1 MASNLDRFK
10 ADIKS
15 LVTRGESLNF
25 AIRWAASKNEFE
37 TEVERQLGDKSG
49 EFLKAL
55 PPAASTYEVWYSESK
70 SLLRQVLPDRLS
82 DFVRLHEKPRARK
95 AIEYGN
101 YVMEDFL
108 QGLLVTRNGSQK
120 VGPSAAI
127 SQFEQMLNI
136 VKAAERRFES
146 SLFDMRQLAQADLFD
161 SELEAARGL
170 LKAGFSRAAGA
181 VSGVVLEKHLLEVS
195 RSHELTLKKN
205 PTISNLNDALKE
217 AGVIDVPRWRNNTL
231 LADLRNLCDHAKSA
245 EPTVQDIEDLI
256 SGVDRAI
263 KTIF

>member
-10 ADIKS
+10 ADIDS

-25 AIRWAASKNEFE
+25 AIRRSASKKDFE
-37 TEVERQLGDKSG
+37 AEVRRQLGEKAD
-49 EFLKAL
+49 EFLDAL
-55 PPAASTYEVWYSESK
+55 PPAASTYEIWYSESK
-70 SLLRQVLPDRLS
+70 SLLRQVLPDRIA
-82 DFVRLHEKPRARK
+82 DFVRLHEKPRSRK
-95 AIEYGN
+95 SIEYGN

-108 QGLLVTRNGSQK
+108 QGLSVTIGGASK
-120 VGPSAAI
+120 VGPAAAI

-136 VKAAERRFES
+136 VKAAKRRFES
-146 SLFDMRQLAQADLFD
+146 SLFDLRQLTQADLFD
-161 SELEAARGL
+161 SELDAARSL
-170 LKAGFSRAAGA
+170 LKTGFSRAAGA
-181 VSGVVLEKHLLEVS
+181 VAGVILEKHLLEVA

-217 AGVIDVPRWRNNTL
+217 AEVLDIPRWRNITL

-245 EPTVQDIEDLI
+245 EPTEQDIEDLI
-256 SGVDRAI
+256 SGVDRVI